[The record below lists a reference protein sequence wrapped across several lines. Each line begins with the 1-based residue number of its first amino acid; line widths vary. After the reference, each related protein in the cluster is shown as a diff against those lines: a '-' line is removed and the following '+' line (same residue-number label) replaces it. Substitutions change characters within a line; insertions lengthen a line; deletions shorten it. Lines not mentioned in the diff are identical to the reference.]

1 MFARCTTYF
10 GHRESSKKGAYSPK
24 ALTLTL
30 VQRRCK
36 IHVLMCGTGLC
47 LRVEHHAGAAVRG
60 VKKPLPRRQVP
71 GLGGSGLIHKTSR
84 HEDCIR
90 SWPSYNRKENV
101 RAGLLLQIEE
111 IRRDVN
117 KRLATFVVEI
127 LELA

>member
-1 MFARCTTYF
+1 MQGQLSAVSKTSSQPSGPGAR
-10 GHRESSKKGAYSPK
+10 
-24 ALTLTL
+24 
-30 VQRRCK
+30 
-36 IHVLMCGTGLC
+36 
-47 LRVEHHAGAAVRG
+47 
-60 VKKPLPRRQVP
+60 
-71 GLGGSGLIHKTSR
+71 GSGLIHKTSR

-117 KRLATFVVEI
+117 KRLATFVVALEI